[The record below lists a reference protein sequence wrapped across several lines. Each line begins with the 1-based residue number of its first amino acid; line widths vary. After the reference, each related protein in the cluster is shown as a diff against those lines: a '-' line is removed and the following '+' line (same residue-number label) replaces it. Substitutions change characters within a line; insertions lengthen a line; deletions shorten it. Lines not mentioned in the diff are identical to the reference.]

1 MGTSTGVGIC
11 LQQVSKIF
19 HQGTQTIRAVDRI
32 SLTVVPGEFVA
43 ITGAS
48 GSGKSTLLHLIAGLE
63 TPTSGTVTVAGT
75 PLDTMPDTQ
84 LSTLR
89 LHTIGI
95 VFQFFNLLPAL
106 TAQENAALP
115 LLLAGRPPEQAAA
128 RALQLL
134 EWVNLSHRRTARPGE
149 LSGGEMQ
156 RVALARALA
165 NDPDIVLA
173 DEPTGNLDS
182 QSGSLVLD
190 LLYHSCKDMGKT
202 LLLATHD
209 RAVVERADRIVEL
222 QDGTVVNI
230 SSAMR

>member
-1 MGTSTGVGIC
+1 MGPRSIC
-11 LQQVSKIF
+11 LLQVSKVF
-19 HQGTQTIRAVDRI
+19 QQGTQIVRAVDQVSFEI
-32 SLTVVPGEFVA
+32 APGEFVA

-63 TPTSGTVTVAGT
+63 TPTSGTITVAGT
-75 PLDTMPDTQ
+75 SLATMPDTQ
-84 LSTLR
+84 LSALR
-89 LHTIGI
+89 LHTIGL

-115 LLLAGRPPEQAAA
+115 LLLAGRAPPQAAS

-134 EWVNLSHRRTARPGE
+134 DWVNLRQRCSARPGE

-165 NDPDIVLA
+165 NDPPIVLA

-182 QSGSLVLD
+182 HSGQSRAGSPLP
-190 LLYHSCKDMGKT
+190 
-202 LLLATHD
+202 
-209 RAVVERADRIVEL
+209 
-222 QDGTVVNI
+222 
-230 SSAMR
+230 

>member
-1 MGTSTGVGIC
+1 VSNHGALHIC
-11 LQQVSKIF
+11 LQQVSKVF
-19 HQGTQTIRAVDRI
+19 QQGTQTVRAVDQV
-32 SLTVVPGEFVA
+32 SFEVAAGEFVA

-63 TPTSGTVTVAGT
+63 TPTSGTITLAGT
-75 PLDTMPDTQ
+75 SLATMSDRQ
-84 LSTLR
+84 LSGLR

-115 LLLAGRPPEQAAA
+115 LLLAGRTPLEAAS
-128 RALQLL
+128 RAAQLL
-134 EWVNLSHRRTARPGE
+134 DWVNLRPRCTARPGE

-165 NDPDIVLA
+165 NDPSIVLA

-182 QSGSLVLD
+182 QSGNLVLE
-190 LLYHSCKDMGKT
+190 LLYQSCKDMGKT

-209 RAVVERADRIVEL
+209 RAVVERADRLIEL
-222 QDGTVVNI
+222 QDGAVVSI
-230 SSAMR
+230 SSV